1 MKKQGVIVAK
11 DGNLATVEIYNNT
24 GCLNCNQR
32 KSANACRSCPDF
44 DENPPIR
51 VIAANDLEAEIG
63 DRVCVKAGN
72 GQKLILAF
80 VSFVIPV
87 ACTVIAYMCMSFF
100 TDDEPLKSR
109 VALISALV
117 AVAVAGAYSYKVS
130 KNICD
135 HKIISIENED

>member
-1 MKKQGVIVAK
+1 MKKQGVVVAK
-11 DGNLATVEIYNNT
+11 DGNLATVEIYNN
-24 GCLNCNQR
+24 LNCLACSKR
-32 KSANACRSCPDF
+32 KSNNACVSCPDF
-44 DENPPIR
+44 DATQSLR
-51 VIAANDLEAEIG
+51 VVAVNDIDAEIG
-63 DRVCVKAGN
+63 DRVCIKAGK
-72 GQKLILAF
+72 GQKILLAF

-87 ACTVIAYMCMSFF
+87 ACALASYACMSLF

-109 VALISALV
+109 ISLIAALA